1 VAKHADTSAL
11 VRLSA
16 ALHEAWTC
24 AHQANQPEIADDLR
38 GMTTEVNASIHASQK
53 VARTHT
59 SIDLRSRATVADLS
73 SSTAV
78 LGLATTERK
87 S

>member
-1 VAKHADTSAL
+1 
-11 VRLSA
+11 
-16 ALHEAWTC
+16 
-24 AHQANQPEIADDLR
+24 
-38 GMTTEVNASIHASQK
+38 MTTEVNASIHASQK